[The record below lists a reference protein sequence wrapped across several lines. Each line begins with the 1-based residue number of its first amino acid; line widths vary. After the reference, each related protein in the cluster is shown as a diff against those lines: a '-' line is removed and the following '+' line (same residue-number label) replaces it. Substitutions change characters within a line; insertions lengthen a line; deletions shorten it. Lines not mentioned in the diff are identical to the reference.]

1 MDNERAP
8 GYWIILAGIP
18 SLLALFFA
26 LHVPMNA
33 PLPTYFLDAQQYAST
48 GRITNTSYP
57 IAFTW
62 LTGLSLKAF
71 GVLGPEVLQFTL
83 YLLIVLSVWAL
94 ARKIGASP
102 RYALI
107 AAVVAAIYPQL
118 SASVTKIW
126 DVELCVLLLVVVVLC
141 SVSLMRDGLRPA
153 WVIATGVALGVSFA
167 QRPNMLLLIPLPI
180 YFCFTS
186 VASWRRKIV
195 SLAGA
200 GVLCAGV
207 MAGIN
212 TLAHGS
218 FFLAQNGPYNLVQGH
233 NEYTSQVLLEDLS
246 CERTVALVM
255 IHDGLEDY
263 LVDISDPRLQ
273 EYWTHRAFAFMR
285 AHPMEEP
292 GIAMVKLWTVFRPNN
307 RNHPAMSLY
316 GIPAILESLIFPA
329 WLIVLVLRKVRTG
342 LDRLDWTFIAMVALF
357 VLPFLIT
364 SSDPRYQI
372 PLEICLLSHIA
383 YMLDPGSKIKAAMA
397 RAPLDRADIDVG
409 DDAPI
414 TAP

>member
-8 GYWIILAGIP
+8 GYWMILAGIP
-18 SLLALFFA
+18 SLLALFFV

-33 PLPTYFLDAQQYAST
+33 PLPIYFLDAQQYAST
-48 GRITNTSYP
+48 GYITDTSYP
-57 IAFTW
+57 VAFTW

-71 GVLGPEVLQFTL
+71 GTHGPEVLQVTL

-94 ARKIGASP
+94 ARKSGASP

-107 AAVVAAIYPQL
+107 AGVVAAIYPQL
-118 SASVTKIW
+118 PASVTKIW
-126 DVELCVLLLVVVVLC
+126 DVELSVLLLVLVMLC
-141 SVSLMRDGLRPA
+141 TVSLMREGLRPV
-153 WVIATGVALGVSFA
+153 WVIATGVVLGLSFA

-186 VASWRRKIV
+186 AASWRRKIV
-195 SLAGA
+195 ALAGA

-207 MAGIN
+207 LAGIN

-233 NEYTSQVLLEDLS
+233 NEYTAEVLLKDLS
-246 CERTVALVM
+246 CERTVALFM
-255 IHDGLEDY
+255 IQDGMEDY

-285 AHPMEEP
+285 AHPQEEP
-292 GIAMVKLWTVFRPNN
+292 KIAMVKLWTVFRPNT
-307 RNHPAMSLY
+307 RNHPAMSVY
-316 GIPAILESLIFPA
+316 GVPTILESLIFPA
-329 WLIVLVLRKVRTG
+329 WLILLVLRKVRSG
-342 LDRLDWTFIAMVALF
+342 LDRLDWTFIVMVALF

-372 PLEICLLSHIA
+372 PIEICLLSHIA
-383 YMLDPGSKIKAAMA
+383 YMLDSGSKIKAAMG
-397 RAPLDRADIDVG
+397 RAPLDRADVDVG
-409 DDAPI
+409 LAR
-414 TAP
+414 